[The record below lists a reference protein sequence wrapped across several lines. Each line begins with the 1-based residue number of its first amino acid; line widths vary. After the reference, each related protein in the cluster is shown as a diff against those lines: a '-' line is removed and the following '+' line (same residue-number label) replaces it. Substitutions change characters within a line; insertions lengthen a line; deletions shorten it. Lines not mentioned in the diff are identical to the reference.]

1 MDDYKY
7 QDAINGDIYF
17 NPVFGDLWIVECR
30 KFIKINDRYD
40 IPLDEPE
47 HFIKVG
53 HAEWPKI
60 RNSYGNFKL
69 TAKVTNVPS
78 NVTEVE

>member
-1 MDDYKY
+1 MDDRTYR
-7 QDAINGDIYF
+7 DAVDGDIYF
-17 NPVFGDLWIVECR
+17 NPVFGDLWIVEHGC
-30 KFIKINDRYD
+30 FIKINDRYD

-60 RNSYGNFKL
+60 RNTYGNF
-69 TAKVTNVPS
+69 
-78 NVTEVE
+78 

>member
-1 MDDYKY
+1 MGDYKY

-17 NPVFGDLWIVECR
+17 NPVFGDLWIVENE
-30 KFIKINDRYD
+30 KFVKINDGYD

-60 RNSYGNFKL
+60 RNSYGNF
-69 TAKVTNVPS
+69 
-78 NVTEVE
+78 

>member
-17 NPVFGDLWIVECR
+17 NPVFGDLWIVENG
-30 KFIKINDRYD
+30 KFVKINDGYD
-40 IPLDEPE
+40 ISLDEPE

-60 RNSYGNFKL
+60 RNSYGNF
-69 TAKVTNVPS
+69 
-78 NVTEVE
+78 

>member
-1 MDDYKY
+1 MSEKLIRKRLSD
-7 QDAINGDIYF
+7 
-17 NPVFGDLWIVECR
+17 FGWENCLTKIR
-30 KFIKINDRYD
+30 INDGYD

-60 RNSYGNFKL
+60 QKSYGNF
-69 TAKVTNVPS
+69 
-78 NVTEVE
+78 

>member
-1 MDDYKY
+1 MNERKY
-7 QDAINGDIYF
+7 QDAVDGDIYF
-17 NPVFGDLWIVECR
+17 NPVFGDLWIVENGE
-30 KFIKINDRYD
+30 FVKINDGYN

-60 RNSYGNFKL
+60 RNSYGNF
-69 TAKVTNVPS
+69 
-78 NVTEVE
+78 

>member
-1 MDDYKY
+1 MGEHKY

-17 NPVFGDLWIVECR
+17 NPVFGDLWIVEHG

-47 HFIKVG
+47 HFVKVG
-53 HAEWPKI
+53 HAEWPRI
-60 RNSYGNFKL
+60 RNSYGNF
-69 TAKVTNVPS
+69 
-78 NVTEVE
+78 

>member
-17 NPVFGDLWIVECR
+17 NPVFGDLWIVENG
-30 KFIKINDRYD
+30 KFVKINDGYD
-40 IPLDEPE
+40 ISLDEPE

-60 RNSYGNFKL
+60 RNTYGNF
-69 TAKVTNVPS
+69 
-78 NVTEVE
+78 

>member
-1 MDDYKY
+1 MDEHKY
-7 QDAINGDIYF
+7 QDAVDGDIYF
-17 NPVFGDLWIVECR
+17 NPVFGDLWIVENG
-30 KFIKINDRYD
+30 KFVKINDEYN

-60 RNSYGNFKL
+60 RNTYENF
-69 TAKVTNVPS
+69 
-78 NVTEVE
+78 

>member
-1 MDDYKY
+1 MDERKY
-7 QDAINGDIYF
+7 QDAVDGDIYF
-17 NPVFGDLWIVECR
+17 NPVFGDLWIVENG
-30 KFIKINDRYD
+30 KFVKINDGYD

-69 TAKVTNVPS
+69 TAKVTNVSS

>member
-1 MDDYKY
+1 MDDRKY
-7 QDAINGDIYF
+7 QDAVDGDIYF
-17 NPVFGDLWIVECR
+17 NPVFGDLWIVENG
-30 KFIKINDRYD
+30 KFVKINDVYD
-40 IPLDEPE
+40 ISLNEPE
-47 HFIKVG
+47 HFMKVG

-69 TAKVTNVPS
+69 TAKVTNIPS

>member
-17 NPVFGDLWIVECR
+17 NPVFGDLWIVENG
-30 KFIKINDRYD
+30 KFIKINDGYD
-40 IPLDEPE
+40 ILLDEPE

-53 HAEWPKI
+53 HAEWPRI
-60 RNSYGNFKL
+60 RNAYGNF
-69 TAKVTNVPS
+69 
-78 NVTEVE
+78 

>member
-1 MDDYKY
+1 MDDYNY
-7 QDAINGDIYF
+7 QDAVDGDIYF
-17 NPVFGDLWIVECR
+17 NPVFGDLWIVENG
-30 KFIKINDRYD
+30 KFVKINDRYD

-60 RNSYGNFKL
+60 RNSYGNF
-69 TAKVTNVPS
+69 
-78 NVTEVE
+78 

>member
-7 QDAINGDIYF
+7 QDAVDGDIYF
-17 NPVFGDLWIVECR
+17 NPVFGDLWIVENG
-30 KFIKINDRYD
+30 KFVKINDRYV

-53 HAEWPKI
+53 HAEWPRI
-60 RNSYGNFKL
+60 RNAYGNF
-69 TAKVTNVPS
+69 
-78 NVTEVE
+78 

>member
-1 MDDYKY
+1 MDECKY

-17 NPVFGDLWIVECR
+17 NPVFGDLWIVENG
-30 KFIKINDRYD
+30 KFVKINDGYD
-40 IPLDEPE
+40 ISLNEPE

-60 RNSYGNFKL
+60 RNTYGNF
-69 TAKVTNVPS
+69 
-78 NVTEVE
+78 

>member
-1 MDDYKY
+1 MDGTEYK
-7 QDAINGDIYF
+7 DAVDGDIYF
-17 NPVFGDLWIVECR
+17 NPVFGDLWIVENG
-30 KFIKINDRYD
+30 KFVKINDRYD

-60 RNSYGNFKL
+60 RNSYGNF
-69 TAKVTNVPS
+69 
-78 NVTEVE
+78 